1 MNEAYRNALVQARN
15 DLAVKVEEV
24 KVSSIMTEIL
34 ELHQTLN
41 GLESLLK
48 EPKTSLG
55 SLFNLTPGE
64 GETSNRARVRFDEFA
79 GLSALDAAKKYLKKC
94 QEARPFKEIMES
106 IIEGG
111 GKVESEDQLKMS
123 LSRSTLDVVKINE
136 RYGLLD
142 DYPSIKAQRASKA
155 KKQSRSDQ
163 GPSGNLSDSPSK
175 EADEFA

>member
-1 MNEAYRNALVQARN
+1 MNEAYKNALDQARQ

-24 KVSSIMTEIL
+24 KSSSLMTEIL

-48 EPKTSLG
+48 EPKTLLG

-64 GETSNRARVRFDEFA
+64 VETSTRVRFDEFY
-79 GLSALDAAKKYLKKC
+79 GLSPLDAAKKYLKKC
-94 QEARPFKEIMES
+94 QDARPFKEIMEA

-111 GKVESEDQLKMS
+111 GKVDSEDQLKMS

-136 RYGLLD
+136 RYGLID
-142 DYPSIKAQRASKA
+142 NYPHIKAQRASKA
-155 KKQSRSDQ
+155 RKQSKQESDAM
-163 GPSGNLSDSPSK
+163 PSQEDEDGSDLT
-175 EADEFA
+175 